1 MTDKF
6 NAEGYYDPVTYEA
19 LNRIEKEERAARK
32 AASFKPVVYVCSPYS
47 GDIDRNIANARM
59 YSRFAVAKNR
69 KFVIRCFISPL
80 KVVDEVKYKVKEEKN
95 YIQSLF

>member
-1 MTDKF
+1 MFTREKILCSTF
-6 NAEGYYDPVTYEA
+6 GYIFLPLEY
-19 LNRIEKEERAARK
+19 N
-32 AASFKPVVYVCSPYS
+32 
-47 GDIDRNIANARM
+47 
-59 YSRFAVAKNR
+59 RFAFAKNR